1 MNPLLKRIVRE
12 LRTLL
17 TALLLAVVVWV
28 IVVNTTDPVEKRV
41 YSGSVKIDVVGLG
54 QHLMLAD
61 PVPENIN
68 VILSAPRSVWNA
80 ELSGQKP
87 VWGVL
92 DLTNLTAGTYDV
104 ELKILTR
111 ASPVRVDSFTPS
123 VLTVTIQEI
132 VQK

>member
-1 MNPLLKRIVRE
+1 MNPLLKRLVRE

-17 TALLLAVVVWV
+17 TALFLAVVVWV

-54 QHLMLAD
+54 QNLMLAD
-61 PVPENIN
+61 PLPENIN
-68 VILSAPRSVWNA
+68 VILSAPKSVWNSA
-80 ELSGQKP
+80 LSGQKP

-104 ELKILTR
+104 DLKILTR
-111 ASPVRVDSFTPS
+111 ASPIRVDGFTPS